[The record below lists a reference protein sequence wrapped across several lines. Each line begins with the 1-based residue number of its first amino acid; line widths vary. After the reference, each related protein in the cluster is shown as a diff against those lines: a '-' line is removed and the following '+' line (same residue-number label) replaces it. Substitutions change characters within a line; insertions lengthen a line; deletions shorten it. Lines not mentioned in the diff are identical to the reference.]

1 MDNKRRGFLKIAGSG
16 IVGAFLTKAVDLVT
30 GTSAPVSK
38 EEFLIISELTTQRDS
53 LVDSIIKKNPGYV
66 NLSQE
71 ELKALEE
78 EGRQVLDIVFREVA
92 HNQLTTE
99 EMNEI
104 VEHLSR
110 PAEKKWTRFN
120 TLAVGKARES
130 FIGRVQNAI
139 DKAKSQA

>member
-30 GTSAPVSK
+30 GTAPVSK
-38 EEFLIISELTTQRDS
+38 EEFLIVSELTTQRDS

-78 EGRQVLDIVFREVA
+78 EGRQVLDVVFREMA

-120 TLAVGKARES
+120 KLAVSKARES